1 MTLDTLLSQ
10 PLAPVSDDGFSA
22 RIVLQL
28 RRAEECRRWLL
39 WAAAILALMP
49 LLVLFLPTAQLA
61 VSQMSRWASAPFVAY
76 PAGAL

>member
-39 WAAAILALMP
+39 
-49 LLVLFLPTAQLA
+49 
-61 VSQMSRWASAPFVAY
+61 
-76 PAGAL
+76 